1 MSIHATGETLALV
14 AASRRVA
21 RFMETLDDVDLAG
34 AFASTGVVIVENFS
48 PFIFDGPGAVER
60 WVAAFRFHIHGVHHL
75 RAAFAEPFEAVVA
88 GDRAYLSLP
97 TTWTGVEQ
105 GRAFTE
111 RGGWAFALVREGGA
125 WRVCGYGWAP
135 TSRVDD

>member
-1 MSIHATGETLALV
+1 MSIHATGETPPLV
-14 AASRRVA
+14 AAAGRVA

-34 AFASTGVVIVENFS
+34 AFASTGVAIVENFS

-60 WVAAFRFHIHGVHHL
+60 WAAAFRLHIRGVHRL
-75 RAAFAEPFEAVVA
+75 RHAFAEPFEAAVT
-88 GDRAYLSLP
+88 GDRAYLSMP

-111 RGGWAFALVREGGA
+111 SGGWAFALVREDGA

-135 TSRVDD
+135 TARE